1 MPSLWKKQNSH
12 RRAHRPPGAP
22 EFAFT
27 SGLDSCG
34 SGSDDWREGVGIAVL
49 GKHAGTR
56 EWEMRAILSAM
67 TRSKRTGDLHL
78 VPIIERADEA
88 LIRSNKQ
95 IRCLEGSVRFLFDR
109 SGFYVN
115 ASITCNPSYS
125 IA

>member
-34 SGSDDWREGVGIAVL
+34 SGLDDWREGVGIAVL
-49 GKHAGTR
+49 GKHAGAR
-56 EWEMRAILSAM
+56 EWEMRA
-67 TRSKRTGDLHL
+67 TDHHL
-78 VPIIERADEA
+78 VGDDPVEAHWCLNLLPIIERADEA

-95 IRCLEGSVRFLFDR
+95 IR
-109 SGFYVN
+109 
-115 ASITCNPSYS
+115 
-125 IA
+125 

>member
-1 MPSLWKKQNSH
+1 VV
-12 RRAHRPPGAP
+12 
-22 EFAFT
+22 
-27 SGLDSCG
+27 GL
-34 SGSDDWREGVGIAVL
+34 DDWREGVGIAVL
-49 GKHAGTR
+49 GEHAGAR
-56 EWEMRAILSAM
+56 EREMRAQIIILSAM
-67 TRSKRTGDLHL
+67 TRSKRTGDLNL
-78 VPIIERADEA
+78 LPIIERADEA